1 MNQLDPINA
10 LTALASAIFGAALAP
25 FIGAYSLI
33 VIAATVGASW
43 SLRRQSKPQACATRS
58 PAADALATISYFL
71 LINFTA
77 ILVTVGAA
85 TMLAEWFKLSEPVW
99 LFSPIA
105 LLIGGV
111 GGDWPRVLKWLFLR
125 ALRVFERRAGVKN
138 D

>member
-10 LTALASAIFGAALAP
+10 LTAIASALFGAALAP
-25 FIGAYSLI
+25 FIGAYSVI
-33 VIAATVGASW
+33 VIAATVGAAW
-43 SLRRQSKPQACATRS
+43 SLRRQPGST
-58 PAADALATISYFL
+58 ALATIAYFS

-85 TMLAEWFKLSEPVW
+85 TVLAEWFKLSEPVW

-125 ALRVFERRAGVKN
+125 ALSVFERRAGVKN